1 MRVFLLGED
10 CFSMR
15 KFEIFEHTADI
26 GINVYGRTMRDIFIN
41 SAKGMFEIIAGKNSR
56 LVKDSFSYKI
66 NVQAEDLED
75 LLVAWLN
82 ELLYISEIKLVILN
96 QFKIKELSYHHIE
109 AEVEGIKI
117 NRLNH
122 KIDKEVKA
130 VTYHCLEII
139 KNEETGL
146 WRGRIIF
153 DI

>member
-1 MRVFLLGED
+1 
-10 CFSMR
+10 MR

-82 ELLYISEIKLVILN
+82 ELLYISETKLVILTK
-96 QFKIKELSYHHIE
+96 FKIKELSIKNIG
-109 AEVEGIKI
+109 AEVEGVKI
-117 NRLNH
+117 TRSGR
-122 KIDKEVKA
+122 KIEKEIKA
-130 VTYHCLEII
+130 VTYHCLEI
-139 KNEETGL
+139 KKDEEKGF
-146 WRGRIIF
+146 WSAQVIF